1 MQQVTGMLRTVP
13 PWLIYLGGA
22 AWATFLF
29 WQGATGRMGPEPI
42 KALEHAYGEAA
53 LIALRNITGQRFGYE
68 PDARQAD
75 RDRKVDQWRSW
86 WRREG
91 DDFLSGGGA

>member
-29 WQGATGRMGPEPI
+29 WQGATGRMGPEQI
-42 KALEHAYGEAA
+42 KAL
-53 LIALRNITGQRFGYE
+53 
-68 PDARQAD
+68 
-75 RDRKVDQWRSW
+75 
-86 WRREG
+86 
-91 DDFLSGGGA
+91 